1 MVLFIDGFRG
11 HLGVSIAK
19 YCLENGIKLWLFPPN
34 TTHILQPLDQ
44 AFGPVKKRIKT
55 HSHTWHGTVKNI
67 ESGKKLDQYS
77 MMTDAMMIF
86 DEFEKNAAQFHDIVA
101 AMNKFFL
108 SVNVSF
114 FSKCVLFINGST

>member
-1 MVLFIDGFRG
+1 MDSV
-11 HLGVSIAK
+11 
-19 YCLENGIKLWLFPPN
+19 GISG
-34 TTHILQPLDQ
+34 PLDQ

>member
-1 MVLFIDGFRG
+1 MDSV
-11 HLGVSIAK
+11 
-19 YCLENGIKLWLFPPN
+19 GISG
-34 TTHILQPLDQ
+34 PLDQ

-55 HSHTWHGTVKNI
+55 HSHTWHGTVKKI

-114 FSKCVLFINGST
+114 FFQMCLIYKW

>member
-1 MVLFIDGFRG
+1 MD
-11 HLGVSIAK
+11 SM
-19 YCLENGIKLWLFPPN
+19 GISG
-34 TTHILQPLDQ
+34 PLDQ
-44 AFGPVKKRIKT
+44 AFGPFKKRIKT

>member
-1 MVLFIDGFRG
+1 
-11 HLGVSIAK
+11 
-19 YCLENGIKLWLFPPN
+19 
-34 TTHILQPLDQ
+34 
-44 AFGPVKKRIKT
+44 
-55 HSHTWHGTVKNI
+55 
-67 ESGKKLDQYS
+67 